1 MRGEVAE
8 DAHGGDGED
17 EGAAAEAAGE
27 PQAGGQGTPP
37 HPRHRGGAVLSA
49 LHRGRVLVCKQ
60 IRPGV
65 TVEKSPTI
73 KIKLIKNNS
82 FRNIT

>member
-27 PQAGGQGTPP
+27 PQAGGQGAPP
-37 HPRHRGGAVLSA
+37 HPRHGGGAVLAA
-49 LHRGRVLVCKQ
+49 LHRRRVLVCKQ
-60 IRPGV
+60 IHSGV
-65 TVEKSPTI
+65 TVELSATT
-73 KIKLIKNNS
+73 L
-82 FRNIT
+82 